1 MQRSDQQQGTVAYLL
16 ACVALLS
23 LLLGGCRQRN
33 NQASEEVAVSPTP
46 TATAIQV
53 VAVPTFSPTPE
64 PTATNSPVP
73 TPLPG
78 FNVNA
83 NASLRSGP
91 GDDFDVAGEIRAGER
106 VMPTARSDDG
116 NWVRLPQGWIR
127 ADTVDDLPLSG
138 LPIVVPTPN
147 LVLATVN
154 AEIGAY
160 VRAGPGT
167 TFRVVDRLE
176 QGTPVEPIART
187 RDASWVQLANNG
199 WIFSQLLDKVPANL
213 PTAQNVP
220 PPPTPTPTAT
230 PLPTAAPA
238 FTPTSTPTPDPRREA
253 WDDRITASSEWPE
266 PFPDG
271 LTIRV
276 PGFIRV
282 SEDIDTYMSAS
293 PGENCTKC
301 LVVELWLA
309 NTKGRAYEYTALQ
322 DFQLQLH
329 TSFDESIKAE
339 SCDRG
344 RTLSLGDSNDGSGS
358 QSISQSDNRE
368 DNPLKVFVCFRN
380 VEGTVSYIRENYSL
394 SYTNRY
400 FHPRATPTPTPKND
414 DRVRNPFRQEKD
426 DPTLK
431 GWFRFF
437 ELVEKPPQ

>member
-1 MQRSDQQQGTVAYLL
+1 MQRSDQQQGTATYLL

-33 NQASEEVAVSPTP
+33 NQASEEAAASPTP
-46 TATAIQV
+46 TATAVQM

-91 GDDFDVAGEIRAGER
+91 GDDFDVADEIRAGER

-127 ADTVDDLPLSG
+127 TDAIDDLPLSG

-176 QGTPVEPIART
+176 QGTPVVPIART
-187 RDASWVQLANNG
+187 RDASWVQLENG

-230 PLPTAAPA
+230 PPPTSTPA
-238 FTPTSTPTPDPRREA
+238 FTPTPTWTPDPRRET
-253 WDDRITASSEWPE
+253 WDSPIQAGNFPE
-266 PFPDG
+266 ESFKDG
-271 LTIRV
+271 LKIKLK
-276 PGFIRV
+276 GFVRDCDRMRIYLSIPAGGRC
-282 SEDIDTYMSAS
+282 EEY
-293 PGENCTKC
+293 
-301 LVVELWLA
+301 LVIVLELV
-309 NTKGRAYEYTALQ
+309 NSDGKEPEYVALQ
-322 DFQLQLH
+322 DFRLH
-329 TSFDESIKAE
+329 KDLDKDIGSVTPCSSSAALSIGNN
-339 SCDRG
+339 DTGIGG
-344 RTLSLGDSNDGSGS
+344 RPFSRLNTRPEEVH
-358 QSISQSDNRE
+358 I
-368 DNPLKVFVCFRN
+368 CFQD
-380 VEGTVSYIRENYSL
+380 VEGTTSDISRDYIL
-394 SYTNRY
+394 SYK
-400 FHPRATPTPTPKND
+400 PRFFYPEPTPTTDPDDSSRIVRTFTLEKND
-414 DRVRNPFRQEKD
+414 SRYQ
-426 DPTLK
+426 
-431 GWFRFF
+431 GWTHYF
-437 ELVEKPPQ
+437 ELTVLQEQ